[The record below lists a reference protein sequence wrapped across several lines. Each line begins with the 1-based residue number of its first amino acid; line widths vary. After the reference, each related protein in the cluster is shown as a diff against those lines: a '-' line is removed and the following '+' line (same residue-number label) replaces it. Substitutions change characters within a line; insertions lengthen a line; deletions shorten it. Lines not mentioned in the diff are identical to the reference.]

1 MKIVEYKLHAVSQG
15 MTTPGFVRNG
25 GHYSNPDDNS
35 MLGFVPDPCEY
46 YLPDTLEFLTLAEAK
61 TRVLAIHAL
70 YPMFNMNMES
80 PENEPTVMSDA
91 EVEAQMDAWHTANNS

>member
-25 GHYSNPDDNS
+25 GHYSNPDDNT

-46 YLPDTLEFLTLAEAK
+46 YLPDTLVYLTLDEAK
-61 TRVLAIHAL
+61 TRQLAIHAK
-70 YPMFNMNMES
+70 YPMRKQDIETMEMT
-80 PENEPTVMSDA
+80 EMTDA
-91 EVEAQMDAWHTANNS
+91 EVEAQMDIWHSANA

>member
-25 GHYSNPDDNS
+25 GHYSNPDDNT

-46 YLPDTLEFLTLAEAK
+46 YLPDTLVYLTLDEAK
-61 TRVLAIHAL
+61 TRQLAIHAK
-70 YPMFNMNMES
+70 YTMKKHDMETMEMTEMTDS
-80 PENEPTVMSDA
+80 
-91 EVEAQMDAWHTANNS
+91 EVEAQMDIWHSANA